1 MITMTLDE
9 VKKLPPLTAEEV
21 AAVKS
26 FKDTDFSDCPKQ
38 TKEELANFFREFKSQ
53 KTVQFVPKK

>member
-1 MITMTLDE
+1 MKTMTLDE

-38 TKEELANFFREFKSQ
+38 TKEELANFFRESKSQ